1 MFKNLSLSFKIVLL
15 FIITAIAMV
24 LVLRFA
30 SGESFV
36 QQFQK
41 TMRPHLYQYF
51 KYVNTEIGNPPNL
64 ETAKRLSEELKIKI
78 LIRGPDLR
86 WASDGEF
93 LTRNSLQFRENNKR
107 DKRYESGRYKRQL
120 VIRIQNRPYRT
131 TFITKSD
138 SNLPSPW
145 VFLLNTFL
153 GILLVL
159 GILYFFLRKMISP
172 LKDIQESVKRIGSGD
187 LEHRINVKKNDEL
200 GKLSNEINS
209 MADDIQNMLEA
220 KRQLLLAISHELRSP
235 ITRAKVAISLMD
247 DSNSKI
253 KEGLEEDLN
262 EMQTM
267 VGGLLEAEQL
277 NDRHQVLNKSNA
289 NINNVVNHVLATHFS
304 EEAIEHHLGNNI
316 SDQLF
321 DESRLQFVIKNLL
334 GNALKYR
341 KESTDPISITTKQNK
356 NVWTIEVKDQGI
368 GIPDSHIPHLTEPFY
383 RVDPSRNRGTG
394 GYGLGLYIIQ
404 MIVEAHQGE
413 LKIQSK
419 EGVGTTVT
427 ISIPVTQ

>member
-1 MFKNLSLSFKIVLL
+1 MFKNLSLSLKIVLL
-15 FIITAIAMV
+15 FILTAITMI

-36 QQFQK
+36 KQFQK

-64 ETAKRLSEELKIKI
+64 ETAKRLSKELKIKI

-86 WASDGEF
+86 WSSDGEF
-93 LTRNSLQFRENNKR
+93 LTRDSFRFKKHDKS

-120 VIRIQNRPYRT
+120 VIRIPNRPYRT

-145 VFLLNTFL
+145 MLLINTFL
-153 GILLVL
+153 GILFVL
-159 GILYFFLRKMISP
+159 GMLYFFLRKMISP
-172 LKDIQESVKRIGSGD
+172 LKDIEEGVKRIGSGE
-187 LEHRINVKKNDEL
+187 LGHRLNVKRNDEL
-200 GKLSNEINS
+200 GKLSNEINL

-262 EMQTM
+262 EMQSM
-267 VGGLLEAEQL
+267 VSGLLEAEQL
-277 NDRHQVLNKSNA
+277 NDRHQVLNKNKA
-289 NINNVVNHVLATHFS
+289 NINELISNVVQTHFS
-304 EEAIEHHLGNNI
+304 NDPIEQVLDDTITEHN
-316 SDQLF
+316 F
-321 DESRLQFVIKNLL
+321 DDSRLQFVVKNLI
-334 GNALKYR
+334 GNSLKYR
-341 KESTDPISITTKQNK
+341 KEKTDSVSIITKQNE
-356 NVWTIEVKDQGI
+356 NSWEITVEDQGI
-368 GIPDSHIPHLTEPFY
+368 GIPENHITHLTEPFY

-404 MIVEAHQGE
+404 LIVDAHQGK
-413 LKIQSK
+413 LKIEST
-419 EGVGTTVT
+419 EGLGTKVIIT
-427 ISIPVTQ
+427 IPA